1 MERAQGHIHP
11 EEQEEWG
18 RWKDDGDRE
27 RESNKT
33 EEKESSRKPQSDTML
48 KR

>member
-11 EEQEEWG
+11 EEQEEGG
-18 RWKDDGDRE
+18 RWKDDGE